1 MTIQV
6 VLIILFLCASAF
18 FSGMETAIFSLSRF
32 RVRTLLFENKKGARQ
47 LEAIK
52 KEPGKTLASLL
63 LSNLL
68 VNIGASSVAAIILVQ
83 VVNRHHLNTVL
94 SFIIEFVLMTSIL
107 LIWGEITPKVLA
119 FSRAELLAL
128 RFSGVIKVI
137 TRVFTPV
144 LWFSESLIRRLA
156 AERPKNII
164 TESEIRF
171 MLNEAKQS
179 SLLDESEER
188 IGYQIL
194 TFGKRKV
201 SEIMTPR
208 TRVIGIGIDDQA
220 SDALRLVR
228 KTRHSRVVVHDNRG
242 DVCGVLY
249 AKDLLGRSSL
259 ESLPVSQLA
268 REPYYV
274 PETKSLDSVL
284 LEFRKKGVHFAVVVD
299 EFGDYMGI
307 VTLEDIL
314 ETLFGEI
321 VDEYDSAADIPYQK
335 VASDVYQFDGDISVS
350 EVNQV
355 FKTRAFGE
363 TGERLA
369 ALILRTL
376 GRFPREDDT
385 VIFDDYECTVS
396 EIHNRTIRK
405 VVVRKR

>member
-1 MTIQV
+1 MTLHIA
-6 VLIILFLCASAF
+6 LMALFLCCSAF

-32 RVRTLLFENKKGARQ
+32 RVRTLLFENRKGARQ

-68 VNIGASSVAAIILVQ
+68 VNIGASSVAAVILVN
-83 VVNRHHLNTVL
+83 VVSKYHLNTAL
-94 SFIIEFVLMTSIL
+94 SFVIESALMTSIL
-107 LIWGEITPKVLA
+107 LMWGEITPKVLA
-119 FSRAELLAL
+119 FSRAEFLAL
-128 RFSGVIKVI
+128 RFGGIINAIAKA
-137 TRVFTPV
+137 FAPV
-144 LWFSESLIRRLA
+144 LWLSESLIRRLA
-156 AERPKNII
+156 AERPKNVI

-208 TRVIGIGIDDQA
+208 TRVIGIGIDDRA

-228 KTRHSRVVVHDNRG
+228 KTRHSRVVVHDKRG

-249 AKDLLGRSSL
+249 AKDLLGRSTL

-268 REPYYV
+268 REPYYI

-284 LEFRKKGVHFAVVVD
+284 VEFRKKGVHFAVVVD

-321 VDEYDSAADIPYQK
+321 IDEYDSAADVPYLK
-335 VASDVYQFDGDISVS
+335 VAPDVYQFDGDISVS

-355 FKTRAFGE
+355 FRTRAFGE

-385 VIFDDYECTVS
+385 VIFEDYVCTVS

>member
-1 MTIQV
+1 M
-6 VLIILFLCASAF
+6 ILFLCASAF

-32 RVRTLLFENKKGARQ
+32 RVKTLLFENRKGARQ

-52 KEPGKTLASLL
+52 QEPGKTLASLL

-68 VNIGASSVAAIILVQ
+68 VNVGASSAAAVILVRA
-83 VVNRHHLNTVL
+83 VNRHHLNTAL
-94 SFIIEFVLMTSIL
+94 SFVVEFVLMTSIL
-107 LIWGEITPKVLA
+107 LMWSEITPKVLA
-119 FSRAELLAL
+119 FSRAEFLAL
-128 RFSGVIKVI
+128 RFSGIIKVI
-137 TRVFTPV
+137 TRAFTPA

-156 AERPKNII
+156 AERTKNII
-164 TESEIRF
+164 TENEIRF
-171 MLNEAKQS
+171 MLDDAKRS

-208 TRVIGIGIDDQA
+208 TRVVGIGVDDRA

-228 KTRHSRVVVHDNRG
+228 KTRHSRVVVNDKRG

-259 ESLPVSQLA
+259 ESITVSELA

-274 PETKSLDSVL
+274 PETELLDSVL
-284 LEFRKKGVHFAVVVD
+284 VEFRKKGVHFAVVVD

-321 VDEYDSAADIPYQK
+321 IDEYDSAADVPYQK
-335 VASDVYQFDGDISVS
+335 MAPDVYQFDGDISVS

-363 TGERLA
+363 SSERLA

-376 GRFPREDDT
+376 GRFPREDDS
-385 VIFDDYECTVS
+385 VIFEDYECTVS
-396 EIHNRTIRK
+396 EIRNRTIRK
-405 VVVRKR
+405 VVVKKR